1 MVNVNFIYIVGL
13 DTDTIDMG
21 GQVIMFQTLVLLFL
35 FVGSYSLKG
44 KDIQSSKD
52 NFPQWENL
60 ECEVSHT

>member
-13 DTDTIDMG
+13 DTIDMG

-35 FVGSYSLKG
+35 FVGSYSLQG
-44 KDIQSSKD
+44 RDIQSSKD